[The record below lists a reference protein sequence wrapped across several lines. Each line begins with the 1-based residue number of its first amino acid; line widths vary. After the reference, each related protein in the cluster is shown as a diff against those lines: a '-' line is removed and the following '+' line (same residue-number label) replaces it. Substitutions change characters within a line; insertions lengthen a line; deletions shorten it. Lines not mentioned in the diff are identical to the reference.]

1 MLAAAGQD
9 FTSQGG
15 SNTDCGVGNVGATAV
30 AINVTVVTPSGGG
43 YTTVYP
49 YGASQPLAASINY
62 TTGAIV
68 NNTVIVRIPSPLTIK
83 DFTVYTFAK
92 ADYVADIV
100 GYFSPPEATTLD
112 CVGTTVQSSTIVA
125 GGTTFFNNPACP
137 AGYKATTPY
146 CWTASAGV
154 FSQGSG
160 FNANSADNQ
169 TFCSWQNTTGS
180 SQTVFGGNVC
190 CRVPGR

>member
-1 MLAAAGQD
+1 M
-9 FTSQGG
+9 
-15 SNTDCGVGNVGATAV
+15 
-30 AINVTVVTPSGGG
+30 NVTVVTPSGGG

-125 GGTTFFNNPACP
+125 GGT
-137 AGYKATTPY
+137 
-146 CWTASAGV
+146 V
-154 FSQGSG
+154 FQQSCLPGRIQGDDPLLLDRICRCLQPG
-160 FNANSADNQ
+160 QWFQ
-169 TFCSWQNTTGS
+169 RE
-180 SQTVFGGNVC
+180 FGGQSDLLFVAEHHRIQSNGVW
-190 CRVPGR
+190 R